1 MNSPLER
8 NVENEHL
15 AIMDAVLS
23 RDADKAVKL
32 MHRYMIKIVHTN
44 LTADPSTEKDADNIV
59 SGLWSDIEVL
69 RPGSRGD
76 EATSKFHDGSK
87 QQKPKPERGY
97 FI

>member
-32 MHRYMIKIVHTN
+32 MHRRMIKIVHTN
-44 LTADPSTEKDADNIV
+44 LTADLSTEKDADSIV
-59 SGLWSDIEVL
+59 EWVKGTGLRRIIE
-69 RPGSRGD
+69 PYTPTGN
-76 EATSKFHDGSK
+76 
-87 QQKPKPERGY
+87 P
-97 FI
+97 